1 MEGKIQ
7 IEVNGASF
15 AYEKARHVIRELT
28 FRVREGESVG
38 LIGANGIGKSTILKM
53 LTGLLDHEGSIRLF
67 GMEVCRENLP
77 KIRRRTGYVFQDS
90 DSQLFMPTV
99 YDDLAFAP
107 RNYGLQKEEVER
119 CVDEALARAGIM
131 HLKHKQN
138 YKMSG
143 GEKRMACI
151 ATILAMKPEVILMD
165 EPSIALD
172 PYSRRILIRTLNEMQ
187 ETKVIAS
194 HDLDMILETCDR
206 VILLNADGIAAD
218 GEAEKILRNR
228 ELLES
233 CRLELP
239 LCLQGYQRR
248 GKQSSVRTV
257 PTFPHGMADAE

>member
-1 MEGKIQ
+1 M
-7 IEVNGASF
+7 IEVKEASF
-15 AYEKARHVIRELT
+15 AYEKSRPVIRNLT
-28 FRVREGESVG
+28 FQIQEGEAVG

-77 KIRRRTGYVFQDS
+77 EIRRRTGYVFQDS

-107 RNYGLQKEEVER
+107 RNYGMEKEEVENR
-119 CVDEALARAGIM
+119 VDEALERAGIM
-131 HLKHKQN
+131 HLKYKQN

-151 ATILAMKPEVILMD
+151 ATILAMKPEIILMD

-172 PYSRRILIRTLNEMQ
+172 PYNRRTLIHTLNEIQ

-206 VILLNADGIAAD
+206 VILMKPDGVAAD
-218 GEAEKILRNR
+218 GDAEEILRDR

-239 LCLQGYQRR
+239 LCLQGYKRR
-248 GKQSSVRTV
+248 RKESL
-257 PTFPHGMADAE
+257 